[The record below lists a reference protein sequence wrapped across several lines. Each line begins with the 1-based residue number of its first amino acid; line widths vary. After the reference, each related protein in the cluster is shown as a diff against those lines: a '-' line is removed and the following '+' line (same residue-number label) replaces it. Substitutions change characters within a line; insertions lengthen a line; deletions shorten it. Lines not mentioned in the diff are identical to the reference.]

1 MKYKIYMFYCENWFE
16 ENGCKSIYIGSSKN
30 VWQRMHNH
38 RDALEN
44 INSKSKNFPLYKCM
58 HENGGYDN
66 WQVIIL
72 DEIFC
77 NNLRE
82 AEEVEQKYIDLFKSD
97 LNGKRAFLSD
107 EERIKKKLEITQNW
121 REDNQIHI
129 KNYNKNYHQK
139 TYENKK
145 EILIER
151 VKNYA
156 LNNPDKILERRRK
169 KQTCGC
175 GTTFNHFQQQRHF
188 RTEKHKNWL
197 KCQEV

>member
-30 VWQRMHNH
+30 VWQRMHHH

-44 INSKSKNFPLYKCM
+44 INSKSKNLPLYKCM
-58 HENGGYDN
+58 RENGGYDN

-121 REDNQIHI
+121 REDNEIHI

-169 KQTCGC
+169 KQTCSC
-175 GTTFNHFQQQRHF
+175 GATFNHFQQQRHF

>member
-1 MKYKIYMFYCENWFE
+1 MLYCENCFE
-16 ENGCKSIYIGSSKN
+16 ENGCKSFYIGSSKN
-30 VWQRMHNH
+30 VWQRMHQH
-38 RDALEN
+38 RYSLEN
-44 INSKSKNFPLYKCM
+44 NNSIYKNFHLYKCIR
-58 HENGGYDN
+58 ENGGYDN

-72 DEIFC
+72 DTIFC

-82 AEEVEQKYIDLFKSD
+82 AEEVEQKYIDLFEPD
-97 LNGKRAFLSD
+97 LNSKRAFLSD
-107 EERIKKKLEITQNW
+107 EERIKKKIEITENW
-121 REDNQIHI
+121 RKDNQEYI
-129 KNYNKNYHQK
+129 KKYSKNYHEK

-145 EILIER
+145 EIILER

-169 KQTCGC
+169 KQTCDC
-175 GTTFNHFQQQRHF
+175 GATFNHRQQQRHF

>member
-1 MKYKIYMFYCENWFE
+1 
-16 ENGCKSIYIGSSKN
+16 
-30 VWQRMHNH
+30 MHHH
-38 RDALEN
+38 RDSLEN

-58 HENGGYDN
+58 QENGGYDN

-77 NNLRE
+77 NNSRE

-97 LNGKRAFLSD
+97 LNGKRAFLSN

-121 REDNQIHI
+121 RKDNQEHVLNYA
-129 KNYNKNYHQK
+129 KNYYND
-139 TYENKK
+139 NKK
-145 EILIER
+145 EILEKKVEYGKKYR
-151 VKNYA
+151 ENYKNA
-156 LNNPDKILERRRK
+156 IIERRRK

-175 GTTFNHFQQQRHF
+175 GATFNHFQQQRHF